1 MPPGLLAAFDACRA
15 SQQLNDRMKRHAF
28 SWTHLMSAFGGKA
41 DMACGHREGLFIYLP
56 TTNMCLGG
64 GGHLSNFFRSNRRP
78 WRRQG
83 YGYVP
88 DKSDHAKNKYWDCDD
103 DWLRPQ

>member
-1 MPPGLLAAFDACRA
+1 
-15 SQQLNDRMKRHAF
+15 
-28 SWTHLMSAFGGKA
+28 MSAFGGKA
-41 DMACGHREGLFIYLP
+41 DMARGHREGLFIYLP

-103 DWLRPQ
+103 DGSDHNKSNENLIFHFAPPPSSFFAICLAQNSEKSAGR